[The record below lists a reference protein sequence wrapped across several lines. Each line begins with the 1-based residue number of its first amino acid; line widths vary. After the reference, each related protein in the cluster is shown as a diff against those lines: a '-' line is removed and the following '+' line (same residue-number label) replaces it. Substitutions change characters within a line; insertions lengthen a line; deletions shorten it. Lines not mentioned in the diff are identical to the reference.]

1 MAEMTAE
8 QAIEILNASPDLDK
22 EVLESPFFVLYVR
35 MKIDKARAIS
45 ALIQRQAIDIER
57 AKEYIGKAN
66 SDIDELRTGLE
77 QQAQEIERLN
87 ACLQYEQHRTGRQG
101 THAEDCYK
109 WGPGHWDCAM
119 QEIERLAPV
128 ITAAREYDTICAQ
141 IYATTEPI
149 PGYMLDVARKARLSL
164 SEALMRMD
172 AASSSAPAGEDA
184 P

>member
-1 MAEMTAE
+1 MAEMTAA

-87 ACLQYEQHRTGRQG
+87 KSLQFEQNYLSRVG
-101 THAEDCYK
+101 THGPDCYK
-109 WGPGHWDCAM
+109 WGPGHWDCAIR
-119 QEIERLAPV
+119 EVERLCDLHRSILWFCDEHKKLPN
-128 ITAAREYDTICAQ
+128 CKKW
-141 IYATTEPI
+141 I
-149 PGYMLDVARKARLSL
+149 PLIEEKARQGVEK
-164 SEALMRMD
+164 EAE
-172 AASSSAPAGEDA
+172 GVE
-184 P
+184 